1 MDYTSYQKFPM
12 QQYTMKRQKKQGGTG
27 GNVYMYLPNGWIC
40 VKKEENQ
47 SALRRDMYKEKPI

>member
-1 MDYTSYQKFPM
+1 M